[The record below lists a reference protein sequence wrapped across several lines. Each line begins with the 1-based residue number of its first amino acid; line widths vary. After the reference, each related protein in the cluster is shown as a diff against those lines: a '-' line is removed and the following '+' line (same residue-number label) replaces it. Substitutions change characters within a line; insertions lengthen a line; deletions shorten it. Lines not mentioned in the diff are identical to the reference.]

1 MKKCWM
7 GIKNLRV
14 FEKTKVG
21 FHISDI
27 DGSKYQSWYH
37 KMWYC
42 KCSKANTQM
51 IPKPIFDA
59 HPTFFK
65 KTLNQGITIDPKKQP
80 EEDCILNEC

>member
-1 MKKCWM
+1 
-7 GIKNLRV
+7 
-14 FEKTKVG
+14 
-21 FHISDI
+21 
-27 DGSKYQSWYH
+27 
-37 KMWYC
+37 
-42 KCSKANTQM
+42 M